1 MMSVS
6 RCSYIIFP
14 TIGQHIFYIFSI
26 FSMDATIK
34 QLIKEKEQLEM
45 QIEELLMQILC
56 LDVDEEE
63 LERKKTQNL
72 RRK

>member
-1 MMSVS
+1 MA
-6 RCSYIIFP
+6 
-14 TIGQHIFYIFSI
+14 
-26 FSMDATIK
+26 ATVK

-63 LERKKTQNL
+63 LETKSER
-72 RRK
+72 